1 MKTRAQLEL
10 SEIRDAIRQYVEEK
24 TGGKVQD
31 NGIHLRFSKA
41 DPDDPRESD
50 SFSASVTYTT

>member
-1 MKTRAQLEL
+1 MKTRAELEM

-24 TGGKVQD
+24 TGGKVLN
-31 NGIHLRFSKA
+31 NGIHLHLLKA
-41 DPDDPRESD
+41 DPNDPRESD

>member
-1 MKTRAQLEL
+1 MKTQAQLDQ

-31 NGIHLRFSKA
+31 NGIHLRFSQA
-41 DPDDPRESD
+41 DPGDPRTGGN
-50 SFSASVTYTT
+50 FSASVTYTT